1 MDYTVVILSKFVS
14 CYPSL
19 SWTDWK
25 DANRK
30 RMRSE
35 GDHWSQATLTGA
47 DIIDCLQSNKIDC
60 NHLVQWKEAEKSLY
74 KVSLPKSPQQS

>member
-14 CYPSL
+14 CYPTL
-19 SWTDWK
+19 NWRDWK
-25 DANRK
+25 DTNRK

-47 DIIDCLQSNKIDC
+47 DINDCLQSNKIDI
-60 NHLVQWKEAEKSLY
+60 NHLVQWREVEDTLY
-74 KVSLPKSPQQS
+74 KVSLPKPLQ

>member
-14 CYPSL
+14 CYPL
-19 SWTDWK
+19 LNWTDWK

-60 NHLVQWKEAEKSLY
+60 NHLVQWKEAEESLY
-74 KVSLPKSPQQS
+74 KVSLPKTLQQS

>member
-19 SWTDWK
+19 NWTDWK

-60 NHLVQWKEAEKSLY
+60 NHLVQWKEAEESLY